1 MRYLIVIEKA
11 AHNYAAYSPDVPGC
25 VATGKTAAEAEEKMK
40 SALVMHLRGML
51 EDGRPL
57 PEPTATADYADIR
70 IEGLSA

>member
-40 SALVMHLRGML
+40 SALVMHLRGLL
-51 EDGRPL
+51 EDGLPL
-57 PEPTATADYADIR
+57 PEPTTTDAYVE
-70 IEGLSA
+70 IEVKSFSA